1 MNKILH
7 TILISCFSLTLISC
21 ADVLETSSSSAGSNS
36 RSASN
41 ADATSSCPGC
51 KVLYI
56 DKKSLSK
63 YKTDNYLLFDPF
75 KGHRQESL
83 SVQDFNF
90 GYEGSVTPDL
100 IDLKEIA
107 YIMGPTFTI
116 EMWIWSDQHG
126 EQYQRILGPNPK
138 ITLSGK
144 IANGNAQINWNLGV
158 RATGTNHKPK
168 DKNEG
173 GVRIRKVGWHHLAMT
188 FDTNDDFIFYLD
200 GEEVGR
206 HDQLRGKVPWDN
218 ATGNRDKEFRTRY
231 LGGKCSNLECSQDTG
246 TDQRNNKIKEPAKD
260 G

>member
-1 MNKILH
+1 MNKFLQI
-7 TILISCFSLTLISC
+7 ILIPFFSLTLISC
-21 ADVLETSSSSAGSNS
+21 ADVLETSNSSSSSGAGESSSGANES
-36 RSASN
+36 
-41 ADATSSCPGC
+41 SSCPGC

-100 IDLKEIA
+100 IDLKENA
-107 YIMGPTFTI
+107 HIMGPTFTI

-126 EQYQRILGPNPK
+126 EEHQRIIGPNPK

-144 IANGNAQINWNLGV
+144 IANGNAEINWNLGT

-168 DKNEG
+168 NKNEG
-173 GVRIRKVGWHHLAMT
+173 GVRIRKVGWQS
-188 FDTNDDFIFYLD
+188 IY
-200 GEEVGR
+200 
-206 HDQLRGKVPWDN
+206 P
-218 ATGNRDKEFRTRY
+218 
-231 LGGKCSNLECSQDTG
+231 
-246 TDQRNNKIKEPAKD
+246 KI
-260 G
+260 